1 LRQHWRHQPKENTTM
16 HIAIFKVQATTDAA
30 SAATL
35 TAALRA
41 IDGVAAVDISHPE
54 GRTTV
59 KYDNTLASRSSIDSA
74 VAAAGFEVVPPAS
87 CCGGCGG

>member
-1 LRQHWRHQPKENTTM
+1 MQ
-16 HIAIFKVQATTDAA
+16 IDIFKVQAIHAGA

-35 TAALRA
+35 TAALQA

-59 KYDNTLASRSSIDSA
+59 KYDDTLASRASIDLA
-74 VAAAGFEVVPPAS
+74 VAAAGFMLVPKAS

>member
-1 LRQHWRHQPKENTTM
+1 M

-35 TAALRA
+35 SAALKA

-59 KYDNTLASRSSIDSA
+59 KYDDTLTSRGVIDSA
-74 VAAAGFEVVPPAS
+74 VAAAGFRLVPPASS